1 MTPAPAAPQ
10 QTAAQTTARKTASS
24 KKIRGRVGGRVRI
37 LPLTILAV
45 ALLLGLKI
53 GAFWQG
59 RLELFVTPAGAQQ
72 QQGPQATGQPTQ
84 LTPPTPAAA
93 TPAAAPQAAQAP
105 AQITPPAQATAPAAS
120 PTQASQPSAAPA
132 ASPTQASQPSAAP
145 AAPSSSVQ
153 SLANRDPTTFTR
165 AEIELLANLAQ
176 RREQLEQRAREI
188 DLRESLLA
196 AAEKRLDDRIAE
208 LKKLEASIKQ
218 IVQQYDQQEEKNLQ
232 GLVKVYEN
240 MKPKDAARIFESLEP
255 NVLLGVAERMKEAKL
270 AAVLAD
276 MSPQAAQDI
285 TVRLATRKQIP
296 PNLRAGTE
304 AELQRQAPAAK
315 ALGPA
320 APASA
325 MQAPAMQGN
334 AAQAGNGGTAAAAAA
349 PATATGTP
357 ARPQQ
362 GG

>member
-105 AQITPPAQATAPAAS
+105 
-120 PTQASQPSAAPA
+120 APA

>member
-105 AQITPPAQATAPAAS
+105 AQITPPAQAT
-120 PTQASQPSAAPA
+120 APA